1 MLKLLLH
8 TCCSP
13 CSIAVVD
20 ELRHKFDITVFFYN
34 PNIYPEEEYLKRK
47 KEVIRICAEWGVPMV
62 DGDYE
67 TKKWQKEIK
76 GLEKEKE
83 GGARCVKCFKMRLNE
98 AANYAKQNGFDCFA
112 SSLSSGRNKDAAIL
126 NALGDALGIFYGVKF
141 YAED

>member
-1 MLKLLLH
+1 
-8 TCCSP
+8 
-13 CSIAVVD
+13 
-20 ELRHKFDITVFFYN
+20 
-34 PNIYPEEEYLKRK
+34 
-47 KEVIRICAEWGVPMV
+47 MV

-141 YAED
+141 YAEDQKKDGRQEKAKKMIAEREIYRQNYCGCIFSLRGESSKN